1 MADESGYKKGL
12 WMEEEDELLKQYVA
26 KYGKGKWNRI
36 AKTTDLKR
44 CGKSCRLRWLNYLNP
59 NVKRDTFAD
68 DEDDLIIRLHKLLG
82 NRWSLIAGRIP
93 GRTDNQVKNR
103 WNTYLSKKV
112 ETTKKY
118 RKRVRNSRQT
128 IHDVSTKDERGDH
141 YVPLKDNH
149 LDQPLFHETD
159 HPIEPNELKND
170 NRQNIDNGLLF
181 LETELGLHDNN
192 YFESTSWFLN
202 DDEFDFIKTNF
213 MGLLDDQF
221 PLKMSIGDNSDN
233 IVGQGNE
240 SVAFADMIQ
249 LQVNTTPT
257 ENLFIQI

>member
-59 NVKRDTFAD
+59 NVKREAFED

-93 GRTDNQVKNR
+93 GRTDNQIKNR
-103 WNTYLSKKV
+103 WNTFLSKKV
-112 ETTKKY
+112 GTINKY
-118 RKRVRNSRQT
+118 RKRVKTSRQT
-128 IHDVSTKDERGDH
+128 INDISTKDERGDH

-149 LDQPLFHETD
+149 PNQPLSLETVQI
-159 HPIEPNELKND
+159 IEPNEPNNIND
-170 NRQNIDNGLLF
+170 DRQNLNNGLLF
-181 LETELGLHDNN
+181 LEADLGLNGNN
-192 YFESTSWFLN
+192 YSENTSWFLT
-202 DDEFDFIKTNF
+202 DDEFDFIKTSF
-213 MGLLDDQF
+213 MGLLDDQL
-221 PLKMSIGDNSDN
+221 PLNMSIGDTFDE
-233 IVGQGNE
+233 IVGHGNE
-240 SVAFADMIQ
+240 SVAPTDMIHSK
-249 LQVNTTPT
+249 
-257 ENLFIQI
+257 